1 MLNDYTEAFKKAVRE
16 KGSLSCYIVQCMPFG
31 PPRVGKTCLYHR
43 LLDKEPPGKK
53 TTHSELGSGS
63 ESTAALAERKT
74 IQVEVDP
81 RSKDRPARAIV
92 TAGKKWNEVS
102 TLKDETA
109 IYMKSIGK
117 LPPGKPRPVN
127 NPITSLATPT
137 PIVKTE
143 KRNQLDDVVIDAIT
157 RDVTTKVDMTKVQS
171 LLDSSMTIFYT
182 DTGGQ
187 PEFHEVLPALVAG
200 PSVFLLVF
208 NLHEG
213 FDSMYKVRYE
223 SALNT
228 YNVYD
233 SSFTVRH
240 VLMQCLSSIASYH
253 KTCCIQQNTPV
264 KVMVFGTHSDLVTDE
279 TIAITDKELRHS
291 IDDTIF
297 EREGLVEPLDDEML
311 LVPLDNYNYEHGD
324 KVREIIER
332 VIKREEGGASPY
344 QVEFPVPWLGLE
356 LSLRRLGSSTISYNE
371 CFAYAKKFNITEEEF
386 PSCLNF
392 LHYKTGTIR
401 YYSSVEKLK
410 DTVIIKPDILFIALT
425 ELITSTFN
433 TANLGGAKSKT
444 FKTLGLFKADDAKGI
459 FKKHEAKL
467 GMHFDQFL
475 ALLQYLNIL
484 GKAHGLNTGDE
495 TFDYFLPCALV
506 HAPEPESPDS
516 VDLNSLLVSFESG
529 FVPKGVFS
537 GLLCFLSNRKFKI
550 LRDHNRRPKLFRNQ
564 ATFEF
569 NEEDFSVTV
578 TMKVTAQH
586 LEFNIIFNSGDN
598 ENPPHTAYSRLRH
611 VLEEGMRD
619 VCKMLRYIVRWKFG
633 LYCTHPEC
641 KNEKPHFAEVTC
653 KGTKCECSITRGS
666 YPLSDEKNVNWIQ
679 SLIVGEYNIMT
690 SYFM

>member
-1 MLNDYTEAFKKAVRE
+1 
-16 KGSLSCYIVQCMPFG
+16 MPIG

-43 LLDKEPPGKK
+43 LLD
-53 TTHSELGSGS
+53 SELGSGS
-63 ESTAALAERKT
+63 ESTAVLAERKI

-81 RSKDRPARAIV
+81 QSKDRSTRSIV
-92 TAGKKWNEVS
+92 TAGKKWSEVS
-102 TLKDETA
+102 NIDIETA
-109 IYMKSIGK
+109 IYMKSIGTIS
-117 LPPGKPRPVN
+117 PGESRPDN
-127 NPITSLATPT
+127 NPITSPATPS
-137 PIVKTE
+137 PEGETE
-143 KRNQLDDVVIDAIT
+143 ECIELDDVVIDAIT
-157 RDVTTKVDMTKVQS
+157 RDITTKVDMTEVQA
-171 LLDSSMTIFYT
+171 LLDRSMTIFYT

-213 FDSMYKVRYE
+213 FDSTCKVQYK
-223 SALNT
+223 SASNT

-264 KVMVFGTHSDLVTDE
+264 KVMVFGTHSNLVTDE
-279 TIAITDKELRHS
+279 TIAITDEELRHS

-297 EREGLVEPLDDEML
+297 EKEGLVEPLNDKML

-332 VIKREEGGASPY
+332 VITREEGGASPY

-356 LSLRRLGSSTISYNE
+356 LSLRRLESAAISYNK

-410 DTVIIKPDILFIALT
+410 DTVIIKPDILFTALT

-444 FKTLGLFKADDAKGI
+444 FRTLGLFKVDDAKGI

-484 GKAHGLNTGDE
+484 GEAHGLNTGDE

-516 VDLNSLLVSFESG
+516 VDLNSLLVAFESG

-537 GLLCFLSNRKFKI
+537 GLLGFLSNRKFKI
-550 LRDHNRRPKLFRNQ
+550 LRDRKNRRPKLFRNQ

-569 NEEDFSVTV
+569 SEEDFSVTV

-586 LEFNIIFNSGDN
+586 LEFSITFNSGDN
-598 ENPPHTAYSRLRH
+598 EDPPHTAYSRLRQ

-619 VCKMLRYIVRWKFG
+619 VCKTLRYIVRWKFV
-633 LYCTHPEC
+633 LYCTRPRC
-641 KNEKPHFAEVTC
+641 KNKKPHFAEVTC
-653 KGTKCECSITRGS
+653 KGTKYECSITRRS
-666 YPLSDEKNVNWIQ
+666 YRLTDEKNVNWIQ

>member
-1 MLNDYTEAFKKAVRE
+1 MIDAITQDVTIKVDMTK
-16 KGSLSCYIVQCMPFG
+16 VQSHP
-31 PPRVGKTCLYHR
+31 
-43 LLDKEPPGKK
+43 D
-53 TTHSELGSGS
+53 S
-63 ESTAALAERKT
+63 
-74 IQVEVDP
+74 
-81 RSKDRPARAIV
+81 PAI
-92 TAGKKWNEVS
+92 
-102 TLKDETA
+102 
-109 IYMKSIGK
+109 
-117 LPPGKPRPVN
+117 
-127 NPITSLATPT
+127 PT

-143 KRNQLDDVVIDAIT
+143 ERIELDDVVIDAIT
-157 RDVTTKVDMTKVQS
+157 RDVTTKVDMTKVQT

-187 PEFHEVLPALVAG
+187 PEFHEVLPALVSG
-200 PSVFLLVF
+200 PSVFLMVF

-223 SALNT
+223 SASNT

-253 KTCCIQQNTPV
+253 KTCCIQQTTSV
-264 KVMVFGTHSDLVTDE
+264 KVMFFGTHSDLVTPE

-297 EREGLVEPLDDEML
+297 EKEGIVEPLDDEML
-311 LVPLDNYNYEHGD
+311 LVPLDNYNDEHGD

-356 LSLRRLGSSTISYNE
+356 LSLRRLESAAISHDE

-401 YYSSVEKLK
+401 YYNSVEKLK
-410 DTVIIKPDILFIALT
+410 DTVIIKPNILFIALT

-433 TANLGGAKSKT
+433 IANLGGAKSKT
-444 FKTLGLFKADDAKGI
+444 FKTLGLFKADDAKGV

-484 GKAHGLNTGDE
+484 GEAHGLNTGDE

-516 VDLNSLLVSFESG
+516 VDLNSLLVAFESG

-537 GLLCFLSNRKFKI
+537 GLLGFLSNRKFKI
-550 LRDHNRRPKLFRNQ
+550 LRDRKNRRPKLFRDQ

-569 NEEDFSVTV
+569 NEERFFCNCNNESHCPTFRV
-578 TMKVTAQH
+578 QH
-586 LEFNIIFNSGDN
+586 
-598 ENPPHTAYSRLRH
+598 H
-611 VLEEGMRD
+611 VQQWR
-619 VCKMLRYIVRWKFG
+619 
-633 LYCTHPEC
+633 
-641 KNEKPHFAEVTC
+641 
-653 KGTKCECSITRGS
+653 
-666 YPLSDEKNVNWIQ
+666 
-679 SLIVGEYNIMT
+679 
-690 SYFM
+690 

>member
-1 MLNDYTEAFKKAVRE
+1 
-16 KGSLSCYIVQCMPFG
+16 MPFG

-81 RSKDRPARAIV
+81 RSKDRPAGAIV

-102 TLKDETA
+102 TLKDEIA
-109 IYMKSIGK
+109 IYMKSIVTIS
-117 LPPGKPRPVN
+117 PDN
-127 NPITSLATPT
+127 NPITSPATPS
-137 PIVKTE
+137 PEVMTE
-143 KRNQLDDVVIDAIT
+143 FDDVVIDAIT
-157 RDVTTKVDMTKVQS
+157 QDVTTEVDMTEVQS
-171 LLDSSMTIFYT
+171 LLDNSMTIFYT

-208 NLHEG
+208 NLREG
-213 FDSMYKVRYE
+213 FDSKYKVQFV
-223 SALNT
+223 SASNT
-228 YNVYD
+228 YDVYD

-240 VLMQCLSSIASYH
+240 VLMQCLSSIASYY
-253 KTCCIQQNTPV
+253 KTCCIQQTTPV
-264 KVMVFGTHSDLVTDE
+264 KVIVFGTHSDSATDD
-279 TIAITDKELRHS
+279 TIASTDKELKHS

-297 EREGLVEPLDDEML
+297 EKESLLEPLNDKML
-311 LVPLDNYNYEHGD
+311 LVPLNNYNDEHGY

-332 VIKREEGGASPY
+332 VIKRDERGSSPY

-356 LSLRRLGSSTISYNE
+356 LSLRRLKSATISYNK
-371 CFAYAKKFNITEEEF
+371 CFAYAKKFNITKEEF

-410 DTVIIKPDILFIALT
+410 DTVIIKPDILFTALT

-444 FKTLGLFKADDAKGI
+444 FKTLGLFKADDAEGV
-459 FKKHEAKL
+459 FKKHKEKL
-467 GMHFDQFL
+467 GMQFDQFL
-475 ALLQYLNIL
+475 ALLRYLNIL
-484 GKAHGLNTGDE
+484 GEAHGLNTGDE

-506 HAPEPESPDS
+506 HAPEPESPDT
-516 VDLNSLLVSFESG
+516 VDLNSLLVAFESG

-569 NEEDFSVTV
+569 NEDFSVTV

-586 LEFNIIFNSGDN
+586 L
-598 ENPPHTAYSRLRH
+598 
-611 VLEEGMRD
+611 
-619 VCKMLRYIVRWKFG
+619 
-633 LYCTHPEC
+633 
-641 KNEKPHFAEVTC
+641 
-653 KGTKCECSITRGS
+653 
-666 YPLSDEKNVNWIQ
+666 
-679 SLIVGEYNIMT
+679 
-690 SYFM
+690 